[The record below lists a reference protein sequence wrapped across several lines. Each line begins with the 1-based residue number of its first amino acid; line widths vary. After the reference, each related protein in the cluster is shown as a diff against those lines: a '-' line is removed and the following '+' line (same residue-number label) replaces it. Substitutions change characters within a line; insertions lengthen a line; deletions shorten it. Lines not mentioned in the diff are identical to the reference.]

1 MSRQCR
7 PGPVLRTRRCTI
19 CLVKTLAAGALV
31 ATLAVAGTAS
41 AQSPSSAHQAT
52 VQQYCVS
59 CHNQRLKTG
68 GLTLDTLDI
77 ANVRPNAETW
87 EQVVRKL
94 RVGAMPPHGVRRPDQ
109 KTTDSLIAW
118 LEGELDRTSPRSPGR
133 PVLRRLN
140 RAEYANA
147 IRDLLGLD
155 VDVAALLP
163 PDVSAFG
170 FDNVADAQGSSPAL
184 LQAYLAAARKISAVA
199 VGDPRIATGS
209 DTYTVRQDLS
219 QDVHLEGLPL
229 GTVGGMRARHTFPVD
244 GEYEFQVRL
253 YRTNLSAIRGLED
266 PHDLDLTIDG
276 EPILHASIG
285 GDKDLI
291 GLQTNPTDTSDALE
305 ASRLRVRRVIKA
317 GQRDVAAAF
326 LDATPPLFETNRLQR
341 FIRDFSNPFD
351 AEGAPH
357 VQSITIQG
365 PFGAKTAGAPP
376 SPRVFICRPP
386 SPRSVDEEACARK
399 ILSTLATHAYRRP
412 LSTAELDDLVRY
424 YSQAKGGGTFQP
436 GPPTRGL
443 SAVGWKD
450 GIQFGLRRILASPSF
465 VFRPEAEPASLPA
478 GTPYRIT
485 SEELAT
491 RLSFFFWSSL
501 PDEPLMRAARD
512 GRLTRPDVLAAQV
525 RRMLADNRSS
535 SVVNNFA
542 GQWLHLRNL
551 KGKVPNSELFP
562 DFDDNLRQAFQREA
576 ELFFDSIIR
585 DDRSVLDLMN
595 ADYTFVN
602 ERLARHYGIANVFGS
617 DFRRVAL
624 ADETRRGI
632 LGKGAVLLVTSHA
645 TTTSP
650 VLRGKWVLENLV
662 GAPPPPP
669 PADLD
674 TALKSDPPG
683 SAPKTMREQ
692 MERHR
697 TNPVCANCHQVMDPI
712 GFALENF
719 DLVGAWRTK
728 DAAGLPLNTA
738 DVLTDGT
745 KVDGVVS
752 LRQALVDRPDVFVQ
766 TLTEK
771 LMVYALGRGLTYE
784 DMPEVRKVVRQAGQ
798 RGYRFSA
805 LIQGI
810 VESRPF
816 TMRVA
821 GSR

>member
-1 MSRQCR
+1 MTTT
-7 PGPVLRTRRCTI
+7 TRASLGVTVAAALTCA
-19 CLVKTLAAGALV
+19 LASQV
-31 ATLAVAGTAS
+31 ST
-41 AQSPSSAHQAT
+41 QSPAAVHQAT
-52 VQQYCVS
+52 VQQYCVT
-59 CHNQRLKTG
+59 CHSQQLKTG
-68 GLTLDTLDI
+68 GLSLETLDI
-77 ANVRPNAETW
+77 ATVQANAETW
-87 EQVVRKL
+87 ESVVRKL
-94 RVGAMPPHGVRRPDQ
+94 RVGAMPPRGARRPDE
-109 KTTDSLIAW
+109 KTTGGLIAW
-118 LEGELDRTSPRSPGR
+118 LEDELDRTSTRPPGR

-155 VDVAALLP
+155 VDVASLLP

-199 VGDPRIATGS
+199 VGDPRMAAGS
-209 DTYTVRQDLS
+209 DTYSVRQDLS

-229 GTVGGMRARHTFPVD
+229 GTVGGIRATHTFPVD

-266 PHDLDLTIDG
+266 PHELELTLDD
-276 EPILHASIG
+276 EPILRASIG

-291 GLQTNPTDTSDALE
+291 ALQTNPTDASDVLE
-305 ASRLRVRRVIKA
+305 ASRLRVRRTVKA
-317 GQRDVAAAF
+317 GQRPVAAAF
-326 LDATPPLFETNRLQR
+326 FDATPPLFETNRLQR
-341 FIRDFSNPFD
+341 FVRDFSNPFD

-376 SPRVFICRPP
+376 SPRVFICQPGP
-386 SPRSVDEEACARK
+386 GLTEDACARR
-399 ILSTLATHAYRRP
+399 ILSTLATQAYRRP
-412 LSTAELDDLVRY
+412 ITDGELNDLVSY
-424 YSQAKGGGTFQP
+424 YSQAKGSGTSLP
-436 GPPTRGL
+436 GWR
-443 SAVGWKD
+443 D
-450 GIQFGLRRILASPSF
+450 GIQFGVRRILASPSF
-465 VFRPEAEPASLPA
+465 VFRPEAEPASIIA
-478 GTPYRIT
+478 GTPYRI
-485 SEELAT
+485 SDVELAT
-491 RLSFFFWSSL
+491 RLSFFLWSSL

-512 GRLTRPDVLAAQV
+512 GRLTRAGVLAAEV
-525 RRMLADNRSS
+525 RRMLADTRSS
-535 SVVNNFA
+535 AFVGNFA

-576 ELFFDSIIR
+576 ELFFESIVR

-602 ERLARHYGIANVFGS
+602 ERLARHYGIPNVFGS
-617 DFRRVAL
+617 DFRRVPL

-662 GAPPPPP
+662 GAPPAPP

-674 TALKSDPPG
+674 TALKTDPPG
-683 SAPKTMREQ
+683 SAPRTMREQ

-728 DAAGLPLNTA
+728 DPAGLSLNTA

-752 LRQALVDRPDVFVQ
+752 LRQALTRRPDVFVQ

-784 DMPEVRKVVRQAGQ
+784 DMPEVRKVVRAAGQ
-798 RGYRFSA
+798 KGYRFSA

-810 VESRPF
+810 VDSVPF
-816 TMRVA
+816 QMRVK
-821 GSR
+821 G

>member
-1 MSRQCR
+1 M
-7 PGPVLRTRRCTI
+7 RT
-19 CLVKTLAAGALV
+19 LGALGV
-31 ATLAVAGTAS
+31 VIGCAIVGVVVS
-41 AQSPSSAHQAT
+41 AQSASVPQHKAT
-52 VQQYCVS
+52 IDQYCVT

-68 GLTLDTLDI
+68 GLSLDTFDI
-77 ANVRPNAETW
+77 ANVHANAETW
-87 EQVVRKL
+87 ENVVRKL
-94 RVGAMPPHGVRRPDQ
+94 RVGAMPPQGIRRPDQ
-109 KTTDSLIAW
+109 QTTDSLIAF
-118 LEGELDRTSPRSPGR
+118 LEGELDRTSMRSPGR

-170 FDNVADAQGSSPAL
+170 FDNVSDAQGSSPAL
-184 LQAYLAAARKISAVA
+184 LQAYLAAARKISAFA

-209 DTYTVRQDLS
+209 DTYSVRQDLS

-229 GTVGGMRARHTFPVD
+229 GTVGGMRAKHTFPVD
-244 GEYEFQVRL
+244 GDYEFQVRL

-266 PHDLDLTIDG
+266 PHDLELTLD
-276 EPILHASIG
+276 EESILRASIG
-285 GDKDLI
+285 GEKDLI
-291 GLQTNPTDTSDALE
+291 GLQTNPTDTSDVLE
-305 ASRLRVRRVIKA
+305 ASRLRVRRAVKA

-357 VQSITIQG
+357 VQSITVQG
-365 PFGAKTAGAPP
+365 PFGTKTVGTPP
-376 SPRVFICRPP
+376 SPRVFSCRPP
-386 SPRSVDEEACARK
+386 DTAEPACARR
-399 ILSTLATHAYRRP
+399 ILSTLATKAYRRP
-412 LSTAELDDLVRY
+412 ISDAELGDLLSY
-424 YSQAKGGGTFQP
+424 YSQARKGGSFQ
-436 GPPTRGL
+436 
-443 SAVGWKD
+443 D

-465 VFRPEAEPASLPA
+465 VFRPEGEPASIAA

-485 SEELAT
+485 DSELAT

-501 PDEPLMRAARD
+501 PDERLMRAARAD
-512 GRLTRPDVLAAQV
+512 QLKNPSVLAAQV
-525 RRMLADNRSS
+525 TRMLADARASAF
-535 SVVNNFA
+535 VNNFA

-576 ELFFDSIIR
+576 ELFFESVIR
-585 DDRSVLDLMN
+585 EDRSVLDLMN

-602 ERLARHYGIANVFGS
+602 ERLARHYGIPNVFGS
-617 DFRRVAL
+617 EFRRVSL
-624 ADETRRGI
+624 ADESRRGI
-632 LGKGAVLLVTSHA
+632 LGKGAVLLVTSHP

-674 TALKSDPPG
+674 TALKTDPPG

-712 GFALENF
+712 GFALENY
-719 DLVGAWRTK
+719 DMVGAWRTK
-728 DAAGLPLNTA
+728 DANGLPLNTA

-752 LRQALVDRPDVFVQ
+752 LRQALVRRPDVFVQ

-784 DMPEVRKVVRQAGQ
+784 DMPEVRKVVRGAAQK
-798 RGYRFSA
+798 GYRFSA

-810 VESRPF
+810 VESVPF
-816 TMRVA
+816 QMRVV
-821 GSR
+821 GEH

>member
-1 MSRQCR
+1 MR
-7 PGPVLRTRRCTI
+7 VLVG
-19 CLVKTLAAGALV
+19 LGVV
-31 ATLAVAGTAS
+31 VFVLAVRVL
-41 AQSPSSAHQAT
+41 AQSPAVSHQT
-52 VQQYCVS
+52 TIQQYCVT

-68 GLTLDTLDI
+68 GLSLDTLDI
-77 ANVRPNAETW
+77 ANVQASAETW
-87 EQVVRKL
+87 ESVVRKL

-118 LEGELDRTSPRSPGR
+118 LEGELDRTSSRSPGR

-155 VDVAALLP
+155 VDVTALLP

-184 LQAYLAAARKISAVA
+184 LQAYLAAARKISAIA
-199 VGDPRIATGS
+199 VGDPRINTGS
-209 DTYTVRQDLS
+209 DTYSVRQDLS

-266 PHDLDLTIDG
+266 PHDLELTLDE
-276 EPILHASIG
+276 EPILRASVG
-285 GDKDLI
+285 GEKDLI
-291 GLQTNPTDTSDALE
+291 ALQTNPTEASDTLE
-305 ASRLRVRRVIKA
+305 ATRLRVRRAVKG

-341 FIRDFSNPFD
+341 FIRAFSNPFD

-365 PFGAKTAGAPP
+365 PFGTKTVGAPP
-376 SPRVFICRPP
+376 SPSVFICRPP
-386 SPRSVDEEACARK
+386 SPGGFGGPGPEIACARQ
-399 ILSTLATHAYRRP
+399 ILSSLATQAYRRP
-412 LSTAELDDLVRY
+412 ISAAELNDLVSY
-424 YSQAKGGGTFQP
+424 YSQAKGNGTFQ
-436 GPPTRGL
+436 
-443 SAVGWKD
+443 D

-465 VFRPEAEPASLPA
+465 VFRPEAEPSSIAPGS
-478 GTPYRIT
+478 PYRIT
-485 SEELAT
+485 EFELAT

-501 PDEPLMRAARD
+501 PDEPLMRAARE
-512 GRLTRPDVLAAQV
+512 GRLKNPDVLAAQV
-525 RRMLADNRSS
+525 RRMLADARASAFVS
-535 SVVNNFA
+535 NFA

-576 ELFFDSIIR
+576 ELFFESIVR
-585 DDRSVLDLMN
+585 EDRSVLDLMN

-602 ERLARHYGIANVFGS
+602 ERLARHYGIASVFGS
-617 DFRRVAL
+617 DFRRVSL
-624 ADETRRGI
+624 ADDARRGI

-650 VLRGKWVLENLV
+650 VLRGKWVLENLM

-674 TALKSDPPG
+674 TALKTDPPG

-697 TNPVCANCHQVMDPI
+697 TNPVCANCHRVMDPI

-728 DAAGLPLNTA
+728 DAGGLALNTA
-738 DVLTDGT
+738 DELTDGT

-752 LRQALVDRPDVFVQ
+752 LRQALVRRPDVFVQ

-771 LMVYALGRGLTYE
+771 MMVYALGRGLTYE
-784 DMPEVRKVVRQAGQ
+784 DMPEVRKVVRTAGQ
-798 RGYRFSA
+798 KDYRFSV

-810 VESRPF
+810 VESVPF
-816 TMRVA
+816 TMREA

>member
-1 MSRQCR
+1 
-7 PGPVLRTRRCTI
+7 
-19 CLVKTLAAGALV
+19 VKILAVTALV
-31 ATLAVAGTAS
+31 ATLAIAVTAS
-41 AQSPSSAHQAT
+41 AQSPSATHQAT
-52 VQQYCVS
+52 VQQYCVT

-68 GLTLDTLDI
+68 GLALDTLDV
-77 ANVRPNAETW
+77 AKVQPNAETW

-94 RVGAMPPHGVRRPDQ
+94 RVGAMPPQGARRPDQ

-118 LEGELDRTSPRSPGR
+118 LEGELDRTSTRSPGR

-155 VDVAALLP
+155 VDVTALLP

-219 QDVHLEGLPL
+219 QDTHLEGLAL

-266 PHDLDLTIDG
+266 PHELDLTLDG

-285 GDKDLI
+285 GDTDLI

-305 ASRLRVRRVIKA
+305 ASRLRVRRVVKA

-357 VQSITIQG
+357 VQSITVQG
-365 PFGAKTAGAPP
+365 PFGVKTAGTPP
-376 SPRVFICRPP
+376 SPRIFICRPGARRGGSSDP
-386 SPRSVDEEACARK
+386 PGTVTENACARR
-399 ILSTLATHAYRRP
+399 ILSALATQAYRRP
-412 LSTAELDDLVRY
+412 LSNAEIDDLVKY
-424 YSQAKGGGTFQP
+424 YAQAKGTGSFQ
-436 GPPTRGL
+436 
-443 SAVGWKD
+443 D

-465 VFRPEAEPASLPA
+465 VFRPEAEPASLTPGA
-478 GTPYRIT
+478 PYRIT
-485 SEELAT
+485 DVELAT

-512 GRLTRPDVLAAQV
+512 GQLKKPDVLAAQV
-525 RRMLADNRSS
+525 RRMLADNRSAS
-535 SVVNNFA
+535 FVNNFA

-602 ERLARHYGIANVFGS
+602 ERLARHYGIPNVFGS
-617 DFRRVAL
+617 DFRRVPL
-624 ADETRRGI
+624 GDETRRGI

-674 TALKSDPPG
+674 TALKTDPPG

-719 DLVGAWRTK
+719 DLVGAWRTR
-728 DAAGLPLNTA
+728 DATGLPLNTA

-745 KVDGVVS
+745 QIDGVVA
-752 LRQALVDRPDVFVQ
+752 LRQALVRRPDIFVQ

-771 LMVYALGRGLTYE
+771 LMVYALGRGLTSE
-784 DMPEVRKVVRQAGQ
+784 DMPEVRKVVREAGQ
-798 RGYRFSA
+798 KGYRFSA
-805 LIQGI
+805 LIQAI
-810 VESRPF
+810 VESRLF
-816 TMRVA
+816 QMRVK
-821 GSR
+821 GT

>member
-1 MSRQCR
+1 MR
-7 PGPVLRTRRCTI
+7 VLVG
-19 CLVKTLAAGALV
+19 LGVV
-31 ATLAVAGTAS
+31 VFVLAVRVL
-41 AQSPSSAHQAT
+41 AQSPAVSHQT
-52 VQQYCVS
+52 TIQQYCVT

-68 GLTLDTLDI
+68 GLSLDTLDI
-77 ANVRPNAETW
+77 ANVQANAETW
-87 EQVVRKL
+87 ESVVRKL

-118 LEGELDRTSPRSPGR
+118 LEGELDRTSSRSPGR

-155 VDVAALLP
+155 VDVTALLP

-184 LQAYLAAARKISAVA
+184 LQAYLAAARKISAIA
-199 VGDPRIATGS
+199 VGDPRINTGS
-209 DTYTVRQDLS
+209 DTYSVRQDLS

-266 PHDLDLTIDG
+266 PHDLELTLDE
-276 EPILHASIG
+276 EPILRASVG
-285 GDKDLI
+285 GEKDLI
-291 GLQTNPTDTSDALE
+291 ALQTNPTEASDTLE
-305 ASRLRVRRVIKA
+305 ATRLRVRRAVKA

-365 PFGAKTAGAPP
+365 PFGTKTVGAPP

-386 SPRSVDEEACARK
+386 SPGGSAGQTRRGGSSDPPSEDACARR
-399 ILSTLATHAYRRP
+399 ILSSLATQAYRHP
-412 LSTAELDDLVRY
+412 ISDAELNDLVSY
-424 YSQAKGGGTFQP
+424 YSQAKGSGTFQ
-436 GPPTRGL
+436 
-443 SAVGWKD
+443 D

-465 VFRPEAEPASLPA
+465 VFRAEAEPSSIAPGA
-478 GTPYRIT
+478 PYRIT
-485 SEELAT
+485 EFELAT

-501 PDEPLMRAARD
+501 PDEPLTRAARE
-512 GRLTRPDVLAAQV
+512 GRLKNSDVLAAQV
-525 RRMLADNRSS
+525 RRMLADARASAFVS
-535 SVVNNFA
+535 NFA

-576 ELFFDSIIR
+576 ELFFESIIR
-585 DDRSVLDLMN
+585 EDRSVLDLMN

-617 DFRRVAL
+617 DFRRVSL
-624 ADETRRGI
+624 ADDARRGI
-632 LGKGAVLLVTSHA
+632 LGKGAILLVTSHA

-650 VLRGKWVLENLV
+650 VLRGKWVLENLM

-674 TALKSDPPG
+674 TALKIDPPG

-697 TNPVCANCHQVMDPI
+697 TNPMCANCHRVMDPI

-728 DAAGLPLNTA
+728 DAGGLALNTA
-738 DVLTDGT
+738 DELTDGT

-752 LRQALVDRPDVFVQ
+752 LRQALVRRPDVFVQ

-771 LMVYALGRGLTYE
+771 MMVYALGRGLTYE
-784 DMPEVRKVVRQAGQ
+784 DMPEVRKVVRTASQK
-798 RGYRFSA
+798 GYRFSA

-810 VESRPF
+810 VESVPF